1 MTDRDFTTAFTVPN
15 SPEEVFAAVTDVRG
29 WWSEDIRGRTDALG
43 EFDYRYQDLHRARI
57 RVTELVPGR
66 KVAWH
71 VVENWFS
78 FTRDQAEWTGTDVVF
93 DIAPVPGGT
102 ELRLTH
108 RGLTPDDECFEVC
121 SDGWGTYVNGSL
133 RNLLL
138 TGRGRPNTGAPI
150 TGSERVLAG

>member
-1 MTDRDFTTAFTVPN
+1 MTHRDFTTAFTVPN
-15 SPEEVFAAVTDVRG
+15 SPEEVFAAVTNVRG

-133 RNLLL
+133 RTLLL
-138 TGRGRPNTGAPI
+138 TGRGSPNTGAPI

>member
-1 MTDRDFTTAFTVPN
+1 MTHRDFTTAFTVPN

-108 RGLTPDDECFEVC
+108 HGLTPDDECFEVC
-121 SDGWGTYVNGSL
+121 SDGWGTYVNDSL
-133 RNLLL
+133 RTLLL
-138 TGRGRPNTGAPI
+138 TGRGSPNTGAPI